1 MKTVKITITT
11 YGSNADPEFDIYDNV
26 DPGVVRCANVSLAD
40 LIAGFDC
47 DQIDDNATQVILV
60 GHGGVCDTTLPLDIT
75 ECTTTTTTT
84 VAPTTT
90 TTTTIP
96 PTTTTTTT
104 VEPTTTTTTTTD
116 EEPTTT
122 TTTTCPIYPI
132 YIINNSENLIVENVT
147 VGVMP
152 DLDENLSCLTD
163 EFPLEYEDSTTGY
176 TGLSGSQQINI
187 HWALSSS
194 GPGSVTV
201 TDSNTDVLCVDF
213 IEAVDPTELFF
224 QVIAASPQVQIV
236 ISDAPCDTT
245 TTTTTVL

>member
-104 VEPTTTTTTTTD
+104 D

-122 TTTTCPIYPI
+122 TT
-132 YIINNSENLIVENVT
+132 
-147 VGVMP
+147 
-152 DLDENLSCLTD
+152 
-163 EFPLEYEDSTTGY
+163 STTQGITDHLFFGHSLNEGTY
-176 TGLSGSQQINI
+176 TFTLDASPAVSQEISATINVDI
-187 HWALSSS
+187 WEVQGVTPHADTPWIMSFTILNGQTTPVATIDKT
-194 GPGSVTV
+194 PADPCVWTVADVTV
-201 TDSNTDVLCVDF
+201 TAMSPDIADV
-213 IEAVDPTELFF
+213 TYSGT
-224 QVIAASPQVQIV
+224 VIYP
-236 ISDAPCDTT
+236 
-245 TTTTTVL
+245 